1 VTFTAPIQTPGLA
14 LDPQWYRRAVF
25 YEVMVRSF
33 YDSNGDGSGDIAGL
47 ISKLDYLQWLGVD
60 ALWIP
65 PFFNSPLRDGGY
77 DVSDFTTVLPEFGT
91 LDEFKELVT
100 KPTSATCG

>member
-1 VTFTAPIQTPGLA
+1 VTFTAPITLPGLA

-33 YDSNGDGSGDIAGL
+33 FDSNGDGSGDIAGL
-47 ISKLDYLQWLGVD
+47 VSKLDYLQWLGID

-65 PFFNSPLRDGGY
+65 PF
-77 DVSDFTTVLPEFGT
+77 
-91 LDEFKELVT
+91 
-100 KPTSATCG
+100 